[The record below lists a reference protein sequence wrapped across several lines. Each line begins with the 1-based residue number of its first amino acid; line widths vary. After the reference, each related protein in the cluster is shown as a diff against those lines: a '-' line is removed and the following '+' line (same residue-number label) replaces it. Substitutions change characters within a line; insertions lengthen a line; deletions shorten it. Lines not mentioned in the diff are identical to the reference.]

1 METNRKLSVRQKC
14 AITRARQIA
23 SRLQKKHPEIL
34 NMYRN
39 DKTLSEI
46 VNELS
51 LCDEYT
57 LSQRVAISAVSA
69 ALRGC
74 SNSTLGLNSLK
85 GLLDTKEADEL
96 LKKHR
101 QDYNKKAAKNGI
113 GLYSLSSER
122 RTEIGKIGGSK
133 SGKKNLELYILSKP
147 EIHKS
152 GSKKGVIARGKVP
165 WKERE
170 ITLNYC
176 RLSEKEFTLMLYQS
190 EKYQTWQRRHNI
202 KKIKETVNEVYHNG
216 KPVRTYE
223 AIKQTM
229 SKLKTRSS

>member
-1 METNRKLSVRQKC
+1 METNKELSIRQKC
-14 AITRARQIA
+14 AIARVRQIA
-23 SRLQKKHPEIL
+23 SKLQKEHPEIL
-34 NMYRN
+34 DIYRN
-39 DKTLSEI
+39 NKTLPEI

-51 LCDEYT
+51 LCNEYT
-57 LSQRVAISAVSA
+57 LSQRVAITAVSA

-85 GLLDTKEADEL
+85 GLLDTEEADEL

-101 QDYNKKAAKNGI
+101 QDYNRRAVKNGI
-113 GLYSLSSER
+113 GLYGLSSEER
-122 RTEIGKIGGSK
+122 IKNSKIGGSK

-147 EIHKS
+147 EIHKAVS
-152 GSKKGVIARGKVP
+152 RKGVIARGKVP

-170 ITLNYC
+170 ITPTYC

-202 KKIKETVNEVYHNG
+202 EKIKEKVNEVYHNDE
-216 KPVRTYE
+216 PVRTYE
-223 AIKQTM
+223 AIKQTI
-229 SKLKTRSS
+229 SKLKTRSK